1 MSALHRIMWL
11 HIPNTVYK
19 FQVNISV
26 TFFLMNILV
35 YHIIILGEKRHPYNK
50 CCQCYKYCRNG
61 LMFWKYLCICYE
73 QLVTKYMIYDINFVI
88 YSWLYTPNKSFC
100 SRKWDTF
107 QHMKG
112 DNFHKY
118 CQYCLKNWT
127 ASVDTH
133 SKHSV
138 EVSSEYLC
146 NFLFDEYFSMSYY
159 MLN

>member
-1 MSALHRIMWL
+1 
-11 HIPNTVYK
+11 
-19 FQVNISV
+19 
-26 TFFLMNILV
+26 MNILV
-35 YHIIILGEKRHPYNK
+35 CHIIILGEKRHPYNK

-118 CQYCLKNWT
+118 CQYCLKIGQHLWIHILNIVWKFQVNISVT
-127 ASVDTH
+127 FFLMNILVCHITCWIKKWRASWILAPSNGFFVTRQNIFF
-133 SKHSV
+133 V
-138 EVSSEYLC
+138 IFE
-146 NFLFDEYFSMSYY
+146 
-159 MLN
+159 